1 MGAQPSSHRSPG
13 RPKDEA
19 LAARRRREILAQAVR
34 HFARSGYANADLDA
48 IAADVGCAKGTL
60 YRYFPSKETLFHAAV
75 DSVMQGL
82 LAATSSSASR
92 DSLRQLEDAIRAY
105 LKYFDAHPEYVELLI
120 QERAEFR
127 DRKKPTYFEHRDAN
141 RGRWKQR
148 FRELMDAGRIRRM
161 PPERALDVIGNL
173 LYGTIFTNYFAG
185 RRGSHERQVADILT
199 VLFHGL
205 RTPEGAARSDGLGGP
220 GGRRGRRGR

>member
-1 MGAQPSSHRSPG
+1 MSAQPSSRRPPG

-19 LAARRRREILAQAVR
+19 LAARRRGEILDQAVR

-48 IAADVGCAKGTL
+48 VAADVGCAKGTL
-60 YRYFPSKETLFHAAV
+60 YRYFPSKEALFHAAV

-92 DSLRQLEDAIRAY
+92 DPLGQLEDAVRAY

-141 RGRWKQR
+141 RGRWKR
-148 FRELMDAGRIRRM
+148 RLRELMDDGRIRRM

-185 RRGSHERQVADILT
+185 RRGSHEGQVADILT

-205 RTPEGAARSDGLGGP
+205 RLPEKAAGSGARA
-220 GGRRGRRGR
+220 GRRGR

>member
-1 MGAQPSSHRSPG
+1 MGSQPSSHRSPG

-19 LAARRRREILAQAVR
+19 LAARRRREILEQAVR

-127 DRKKPTYFEHRDAN
+127 DRKKPTYFEHRDAQAE
-141 RGRWKQR
+141 RWRSLYRQ
-148 FRELMDAGRIRRM
+148 MIDAGRLRDVPVERIRGV
-161 PPERALDVIGNL
+161 LGDLV
-173 LYGTIFTNYFAG
+173 YGTMFTNYFTG
-185 RRGSHERQVADILT
+185 RRRSPDEQANDILDIVFHGILSGPERQ
-199 VLFHGL
+199 
-205 RTPEGAARSDGLGGP
+205 RRGLG
-220 GGRRGRRGR
+220 